1 MVKEL
6 REKTGAGMMECKT
19 ALVETQGD
27 FQKAVDFLRERGL
40 AKAAKKAN
48 RAADEGTIATYIH
61 AGGKL
66 GVMVEVNTET
76 DFVAKTDEF
85 QNLAKEI
92 AMHIAAANPQYVSRE
107 QVPSEVLEK
116 EREILRAQLGETK
129 KPADIIEKILNGKI
143 EKYYEEVC
151 LLDQPFVKIPEKK
164 ISQLLAEAVAKVG
177 ENIQISRFVRMKIGE
192 A

>member
-1 MVKEL
+1 
-6 REKTGAGMMECKT
+6 
-19 ALVETQGD
+19 
-27 FQKAVDFLRERGL
+27 
-40 AKAAKKAN
+40 
-48 RAADEGTIATYIH
+48 
-61 AGGKL
+61 
-66 GVMVEVNTET
+66 
-76 DFVAKTDEF
+76 
-85 QNLAKEI
+85 
-92 AMHIAAANPQYVSRE
+92 
-107 QVPSEVLEK
+107 VLEK
-116 EREILRAQLGETK
+116 EREILRAQLGEIK